1 MLSAIIPTMTND
13 QGLFKLISQLKKI
26 KDIEIIIVDNK
37 PNKEKVDRF
46 IKLCHPELVSGS
58 NITYLPQQKNLGFAI
73 AVNLA
78 SKKAKGQWLLILND
92 DIEQVTE
99 NLINKMLTFAK
110 KNHFDA
116 VSPVLKKPTGEVENY
131 GYKVLPIGRV
141 QLITNKPVTSNPQP
155 VTRNPQPVTSNQQP
169 VTSNIIDGLTAAC
182 LFIKKQVFE
191 KIGGF
196 DESFFAYLEDV
207 DLFLRLKNKGY
218 KFAINPNVFVI
229 HNHMTTSSK
238 MGFFKEKQD
247 FVNWIRVI
255 LKNWGLKKII
265 LHLPG
270 IIIERGRNLSGLI
283 KKVIKVYFNN
293 LIEKLKKFWE

>member
-13 QGLFKLISQLKKI
+13 QGLFKVISQLKKI
-26 KDIEIIIVDNK
+26 KDIEILIVDNK
-37 PNKEKVDRF
+37 PNEEKRE
-46 IKLCHPELVSGS
+46 KLK
-58 NITYLPQQKNLGFAI
+58 NFTYLPQQKNLGFAK

-78 SKKAKGQWLLILND
+78 SKKAKGEWLLILND

-99 NLINKMLTFAK
+99 NLINKMLNFAK

-116 VSPVLKKPTGEVENY
+116 VCPVLKKKTGEVENY
-131 GYKVLPIGRV
+131 GYKVLPIGKV
-141 QLITNKPVTSNPQP
+141 QLITNKPQLATSNE
-155 VTRNPQPVTSNQQP
+155 
-169 VTSNIIDGLTAAC
+169 IDGLTAAC

-207 DLFLRLKNKGY
+207 DLFLRLKKNGFR
-218 KFAINPNVFVI
+218 FALNPNFFVI

-255 LKNWGLKKII
+255 IKNWGLKKII

-283 KKVIKVYFNN
+283 KKIIKVYFSQIANQ
-293 LIEKLKKFWE
+293 

>member
-13 QGLFKLISQLKKI
+13 QGLFKLVSQLKKI

-37 PNKEKVDRF
+37 PNDEKRE
-46 IKLCHPELVSGS
+46 KLKNFL
-58 NITYLPQQKNLGFAI
+58 YLPQQKNLGFAI

-78 SKKAKGQWLLILND
+78 SKKAKGDWLLILND
-92 DIEQVTE
+92 DIEEVTE
-99 NLINKMLTFAK
+99 NLINKMLNFAQ

-116 VSPVLKKPTGEVENY
+116 VSPVLKKPTGEIENF
-131 GYKVLPIGRV
+131 GYKVLPIGKV
-141 QLITNKPVTSNPQP
+141 QLITKNPQP
-155 VTRNPQPVTSNQQP
+155 ITNNQQP
-169 VTSNIIDGLTAAC
+169 ITSNIIDGLTAAC
-182 LFIKKQVFE
+182 LFIKKKVFE
-191 KIGGF
+191 KVGGF

-218 KFAINPNVFVI
+218 KFAINPNIFVI

-283 KKVIKVYFNN
+283 KKIIKVYFSKIANQ
-293 LIEKLKKFWE
+293 

>member
-1 MLSAIIPTMTND
+1 MLSVIIPTMTND
-13 QGLFKLISQLKKI
+13 YGLFKLIYQLKKI
-26 KDIEIIIVDNK
+26 KDIEILIVDNK
-37 PNKEKVDRF
+37 PNDEKRKKLKNF
-46 IKLCHPELVSGS
+46 I
-58 NITYLPQQKNLGFAI
+58 YLPQQKNLGFAK

-78 SKKAKGQWLLILND
+78 SKKAKGDWLLILND

-116 VSPVLKKPTGEVENY
+116 VCPVLKKKTGEVENY
-131 GYKVLPIGRV
+131 GYKVLPIGKV
-141 QLITNKPVTSNPQP
+141 QLITKNPQP
-155 VTRNPQPVTSNQQP
+155 A
-169 VTSNIIDGLTAAC
+169 TSNIIDGLTAAC

-207 DLFLRLKNKGY
+207 DLFLRLKKKGFR
-218 KFAINPNVFVI
+218 FALNPNVFVI
-229 HNHMTTSSK
+229 HNHLTTSSK

-247 FVNWIRVI
+247 FINWIRVI

-265 LHLPG
+265 LNLSG
-270 IIIERGRNLSGLI
+270 ILIERGRNLSGLI
-283 KKVIKVYFNN
+283 KKVIKVYFS
-293 LIEKLKKFWE
+293 K

>member
-1 MLSAIIPTMTND
+1 MLSVIIPTITND
-13 QGLFKLISQLKKI
+13 QGLFKLIYQLKKI
-26 KDIEIIIVDNK
+26 KDIEILIVDNK
-37 PNKEKVDRF
+37 PNEEKRK
-46 IKLCHPELVSGS
+46 KLKNFL
-58 NITYLPQQKNLGFAI
+58 YLPQQKNLGFAK

-78 SKKAKGQWLLILND
+78 AKKAKEEWLLILND
-92 DIEQVTE
+92 DIEISQNSNVKTQ
-99 NLINKMLTFAK
+99 NFIKSILTFAK

-141 QLITNKPVTSNPQP
+141 QLITSK
-155 VTRNPQPVTSNQQP
+155 PVTSNQQL
-169 VTSNIIDGLTAAC
+169 VTSNEIDGLTAAC

-255 LKNWGLKKII
+255 IKNWELKKII

-283 KKVIKVYFNN
+283 KKIIKVYFSQIANQ
-293 LIEKLKKFWE
+293 

>member
-1 MLSAIIPTMTND
+1 MLSAIIPTYTND
-13 QGLFKLISQLKKI
+13 YGLFKLISQLKKI
-26 KDIEIIIVDNK
+26 KDIEILIVDNK
-37 PNKEKVDRF
+37 PNDEKRK
-46 IKLCHPELVSGS
+46 KLK
-58 NITYLPQQKNLGFAI
+58 NFTYLPQQKNLGFTK

-78 SKKAKGQWLLILND
+78 SKKAKGEWLLILND
-92 DIEQVTE
+92 DIEEVTE

-116 VSPVLKKPTGEVENY
+116 VCPVLKKKTGEVENY
-131 GYKVLPIGRV
+131 GYKVLPNGRV
-141 QLITNKPVTSNPQP
+141 QLITSKPVTSNHQL
-155 VTRNPQPVTSNQQP
+155 VTSNK
-169 VTSNIIDGLTAAC
+169 IDGLTAAC

-207 DLFLRLKNKGY
+207 DLFLRLKKKGFR
-218 KFAINPNVFVI
+218 FALNPNVFVI
-229 HNHMTTSSK
+229 HNHLTTSSK

-255 LKNWGLKKII
+255 IKNWGIKKII

-270 IIIERGRNLSGLI
+270 ILIERGRNLSGLI
-283 KKVIKVYFNN
+283 KKIIKVYFS
-293 LIEKLKKFWE
+293 K

>member
-13 QGLFKLISQLKKI
+13 QGLFKLVSQLKKI

-37 PNKEKVDRF
+37 PNDEKRK
-46 IKLCHPELVSGS
+46 KLKDF
-58 NITYLPQQKNLGFAI
+58 TYLPQQKNLGFVK

-78 SKKAKGQWLLILND
+78 FKKAKGDWLLILND
-92 DIEQVTE
+92 DIEEVTE
-99 NLINKMLTFAK
+99 NLINKMLTFAQ

-131 GYKVLPIGRV
+131 GYKVLPIGKV
-141 QLITNKPVTSNPQP
+141 QLITS
-155 VTRNPQPVTSNQQP
+155 NPQPVTSNQQL

-191 KIGGF
+191 KVGGF

-218 KFAINPNVFVI
+218 KFAINSNIFVI

-247 FVNWIRVI
+247 FINWIRVI
-255 LKNWGLKKII
+255 
-265 LHLPG
+265 
-270 IIIERGRNLSGLI
+270 I
-283 KKVIKVYFNN
+283 KTGG
-293 LIEKLKKFWE
+293 

>member
-1 MLSAIIPTMTND
+1 MTND
-13 QGLFKLISQLKKI
+13 QGLFKLISQLEKI
-26 KDIEIIIVDNK
+26 KDIEILIVDNK
-37 PNKEKVDRF
+37 PNDEKKEKLKNF
-46 IKLCHPELVSGS
+46 L
-58 NITYLPQQKNLGFAI
+58 YLPQQKNLGFAK

-78 SKKAKGQWLLILND
+78 SKKAKGEWLLILND

-110 KNHFDA
+110 KNHLDA
-116 VSPVLKKPTGEVENY
+116 VSPVLKKTTGEIENF
-131 GYKVLPIGRV
+131 GYKVLPIGKV
-141 QLITNKPVTSNPQP
+141 QLITKNPQSI
-155 VTRNPQPVTSNQQP
+155 TNNE
-169 VTSNIIDGLTAAC
+169 IDGLTAAC

-207 DLFLRLKNKGY
+207 DLFLRLKKKGFR
-218 KFAINPNVFVI
+218 FALNPNVFVI

-247 FVNWIRVI
+247 FINWIRVI
-255 LKNWGLKKII
+255 IKNWGLKKII
-265 LHLPG
+265 LNLPG

-283 KKVIKVYFNN
+283 KKMIKVYFS
-293 LIEKLKKFWE
+293 K

>member
-1 MLSAIIPTMTND
+1 MLSAIIPTYTND
-13 QGLFKLISQLKKI
+13 QGLFKLVSQLKKI

-37 PNKEKVDRF
+37 PNDEKRE
-46 IKLCHPELVSGS
+46 KLK
-58 NITYLPQQKNLGFAI
+58 NFTYLPQQKNLGFAI

-78 SKKAKGQWLLILND
+78 SKKAKGDWLLILND
-92 DIEQVTE
+92 DIEF
-99 NLINKMLTFAK
+99 LPNKPSVIPGLTRNPLKNKNKDRNNSEIEKTIKNILSFAK

-131 GYKVLPIGRV
+131 GYKVLPIGRI
-141 QLITNKPVTSNPQP
+141 QPITNYQSPTTKHHSPITN
-155 VTRNPQPVTSNQQP
+155 NE
-169 VTSNIIDGLTAAC
+169 IDGLTAAC

-229 HNHMTTSSK
+229 HNHMITSSK

-255 LKNWGLKKII
+255 IKNWGLKKIV

-283 KKVIKVYFNN
+283 KKIIKVYFS
-293 LIEKLKKFWE
+293 K

>member
-1 MLSAIIPTMTND
+1 MLSVIIPTYTND
-13 QGLFKLISQLKKI
+13 YGLFKLISQLKKI

-46 IKLCHPELVSGS
+46 IKFCHPEFISGSKCHPELVSGS
-58 NITYLPQQKNLGFAI
+58 HIIYLPQQKNLGFAK

-78 SKKAKGQWLLILND
+78 SKKAKGDWLLILND
-92 DIEQVTE
+92 DIEQMTE
-99 NLINKMLTFAK
+99 NLINKMLNFAK

-116 VSPVLKKPTGEVENY
+116 VCPVLKKKTGEVENY
-131 GYKVLPIGRV
+131 GYKVLPIGRI
-141 QLITNKPVTSNPQP
+141 QLITNHQSPITSHQL
-155 VTRNPQPVTSNQQP
+155 
-169 VTSNIIDGLTAAC
+169 DGLTAAC

-196 DESFFAYLEDV
+196 DENFFAYLEDV
-207 DLFLRLKNKGY
+207 DLFLRLKKKGFR
-218 KFAINPNVFVI
+218 FALNPNFFVI

-247 FVNWIRVI
+247 FINWIRVI
-255 LKNWGLKKII
+255 IKNWGLKKII

>member
-1 MLSAIIPTMTND
+1 MLSVIIPTMTND

-26 KDIEIIIVDNK
+26 KDIEILIVDNK
-37 PNKEKVDRF
+37 PNDEKREKLKNF
-46 IKLCHPELVSGS
+46 I
-58 NITYLPQQKNLGFAI
+58 YLPQQKNLGFAK

-78 SKKAKGQWLLILND
+78 SKKAKGEWLLILND

-110 KNHFDA
+110 KNHLDA
-116 VSPVLKKPTGEVENY
+116 VSPVLKKTTGEIENY
-131 GYKVLPIGRV
+131 GYKVLPIGKV
-141 QLITNKPVTSNPQP
+141 QLITKNPQPATSNPQP
-155 VTRNPQPVTSNQQP
+155 ITSKE
-169 VTSNIIDGLTAAC
+169 IDGLTAAC

-191 KIGGF
+191 KVGGF

-207 DLFLRLKNKGY
+207 DLFLRLKKKGFR
-218 KFAINPNVFVI
+218 FALNPNVFVI
-229 HNHMTTSSK
+229 HNHLTTSSK

-247 FVNWIRVI
+247 FINWIRVI

-265 LHLPG
+265 LNLSG

-283 KKVIKVYFNN
+283 KKIIKVYFS
-293 LIEKLKKFWE
+293 K